1 MRPVATQLDAIE
13 QGLDKLLQSHTALE
27 KKLDEFR
34 EEFNMQAGFEDN
46 REKNMMKQLDALEQE
61 VRTEMNMFRYAHMC
75 RDGHQQIGHNDSEHE
90 MCPLCRALALCK
102 IEQRAKKPA
111 KRAKKKA

>member
-1 MRPVATQLDAIE
+1 MNQQTMGDRPVATQLDAIE
-13 QGLDKLLQSHTALE
+13 QGLDKLLQSHA
-27 KKLDEFR
+27 
-34 EEFNMQAGFEDN
+34 
-46 REKNMMKQLDALEQE
+46 ALEQE
-61 VRTEMNMFRYAHMC
+61 VRTGMNMYRYAHMC

-111 KRAKKKA
+111 KRAKRG